1 MIKNSL
7 KTLVLLGS
15 LAIGAGSIARAQDSG
30 ALIDALVKKGI
41 LNDQEAEDI
50 RADLGRDFA
59 TQASAG
65 KLDIASSITKLK
77 ISGDARVRYQN
88 DNEQSNPAAAAGDKD
103 RNRYRYRIRF
113 GVLADLGPKWSAGF
127 RLETASSATSTNAD
141 LGGGTDNFDKT
152 GDVVYFGQAYL
163 NYRDAD
169 FLGADALDLRFG
181 KLPHKFF
188 NPGVNGF
195 WIDSDINFEGLA
207 QELVYNDVGLKEST
221 LSVRSGQF
229 VLNNN
234 AANSGATSGVGTTIS
249 GNNTINT
256 VGNTSVEPSLVLMVQ
271 AEYATKKLKIAPTL
285 VAFVAPADHDRAYS
299 YTYATASTPAQIL
312 TASQKAYS
320 AAQANDTAVYNDLA
334 TVLLP
339 FEYTMALGEKPISFY
354 ATYGYNIFGDDR
366 ANRMAA
372 GVAPVE
378 ADSNIYNLGVRYGEN
393 KFAGDYQL
401 AAEYRHIG
409 NGSFSSLLLDSDFNG
424 GLLNGEGF
432 ILSGVYC
439 WTPAITSTVTY
450 FNSFNIEKDRADGS
464 TSGSIIDRGNGFGEA
479 HVLQVDLSAKF

>member
-1 MIKNSL
+1 MIKNSI

-15 LAIGAGSIARAQDSG
+15 LAIGAGSIACAQDSG

-88 DNEQSNPAAAAGDKD
+88 DNEQGNPAGVAGDRD

-152 GDVVYFGQAYL
+152 GDGVYFGQAYL

-221 LSVRSGQF
+221 LSVRAGQF

-234 AANSGATSGVGTTIS
+234 AANSGAGPTGTTS
-249 GNNTINT
+249 DTGSTGT
-256 VGNTSVEPSLVLMVQ
+256 GSKGVEPSMLLMAQV
-271 AEYATKKLKIAPTL
+271 EYAAKVSATTFWKAAPTI
-285 VAFVAPADHDRAYS
+285 VAFAAPSGHDRGANN
-299 YTYATASTPAQIL
+299 A
-312 TASQKAYS
+312 
-320 AAQANDTAVYNDLA
+320 AAQASDTAVYNDLA

-401 AAEYRHIG
+401 TAEYRHIG
-409 NGSFSSLLLDSDFNG
+409 NGSFSPLLLDSDFNG

-432 ILSGVYC
+432 ILSGVYS
-439 WTPAITSTVTY
+439 WTPAITTTVTY
-450 FNSFNIEKDRADGS
+450 FNSFNIEKDRAAGS
-464 TSGSIIDRGNGFGEA
+464 TSGSIITRGNGFGEA

>member
-1 MIKNSL
+1 MIKNSI

-15 LAIGAGSIARAQDSG
+15 LAIGAGSIACAQDSG
-30 ALIDALVKKGI
+30 VLIDALVKKGI

-59 TQASAG
+59 TQTSAG

-88 DNEQSNPAAAAGDKD
+88 DNEQANPAGAAGDKD

-195 WIDSDINFEGLA
+195 WIDTDINFEGVA
-207 QELVYNDVGLKEST
+207 EELVYNDVGLKEST
-221 LSVRSGQF
+221 LSVRAGQF

-234 AANSGATSGVGTTIS
+234 AANAGFTSGPAV
-249 GNNTINT
+249 NNT
-256 VGNTSVEPSLVLMVQ
+256 VEPSMLLMGQV
-271 AEYATKKLKIAPTL
+271 EYAAKVNATTSWKAAPTV
-285 VAFVAPADHDRAYS
+285 VAFAAPSAHDRSAN
-299 YTYATASTPAQIL
+299 TPTPQAS
-312 TASQKAYS
+312 
-320 AAQANDTAVYNDLA
+320 DTAVYNDLA

-339 FEYTMALGEKPISFY
+339 FEYTTALGEKPISFY

-366 ANRMAA
+366 AYRMASA
-372 GVAPVE
+372 VTPVLKRAVE
-378 ADSNIYNLGVRYGEN
+378 ADSNIYNVGVRYGEN

-401 AAEYRHIG
+401 TAEYRHIG

-432 ILSGVYC
+432 ILSGVYS

-450 FNSFNIEKDRADGS
+450 FNSFNIEENRAAGAS
-464 TSGSIIDRGNGFGEA
+464 RGNGFGEA

>member
-7 KTLVLLGS
+7 RTLVLLGS
-15 LAIGAGSIARAQDSG
+15 LAIGAGSIACAQDSG

-59 TQASAG
+59 TQTSAG
-65 KLDIASSITKLK
+65 KLDIASNITKLK

-88 DNEQSNPAAAAGDKD
+88 DNEQANPAVAAGDKD
-103 RNRYRYRIRF
+103 SNRYRYRIRF
-113 GVLADLGPKWSAGF
+113 GALADLGPKWSAGF
-127 RLETASSATSTNAD
+127 RLETASGATSTNAD
-141 LGGGTDNFDKT
+141 LGGGTHNFDKT

-163 NYRDAD
+163 NYRDSD
-169 FLGADALDLRFG
+169 LLGADALDLRLG

-195 WIDSDINFEGLA
+195 WIDSDINFEGVA
-207 QELVYNDVGLKEST
+207 EELVYNDVGLKEST
-221 LSVRSGQF
+221 LSVRAGQF
-229 VLNNN
+229 VLNDN
-234 AANSGATSGVGTTIS
+234 AAIAGVTSGSAV
-249 GNNTINT
+249 NNT
-256 VGNTSVEPSLVLMVQ
+256 VEPSMLLVGQV
-271 AEYATKKLKIAPTL
+271 EYAAKVNTTTSLKAAPTI
-285 VAFVAPADHDRAYS
+285 VAFAAPSAHDRSAN
-299 YTYATASTPAQIL
+299 TPTLQAS
-312 TASQKAYS
+312 
-320 AAQANDTAVYNDLA
+320 DTAVYNDLA

-339 FEYTMALGEKPISFY
+339 FEYTTALGEKPISFY

-366 ANRMAA
+366 ARRLGVPVLAVTPVQVAA
-372 GVAPVE
+372 AKAATQ

-393 KFAGDYQL
+393 KFAGDHQL
-401 AAEYRHIG
+401 TAEYRHIG

-432 ILSGVYC
+432 ILSGVYS

-450 FNSFNIEKDRADGS
+450 FNSFNIEENRAAGVS
-464 TSGSIIDRGNGFGEA
+464 RGNGFGEA
-479 HVLQVDLSAKF
+479 HVLQIDLSAKL

>member
-1 MIKNSL
+1 M
-7 KTLVLLGS
+7 LLGS
-15 LAIGAGSIARAQDSG
+15 LAIGAGSIACAQDSG
-30 ALIDALVKKGI
+30 VLIDALVKKGI

-59 TQASAG
+59 TQTSAG

-88 DNEQSNPAAAAGDKD
+88 DNEQANPAGAAGDKD

-195 WIDSDINFEGLA
+195 WIDTDINFEGVA
-207 QELVYNDVGLKEST
+207 EELVYNDVGLKEST
-221 LSVRSGQF
+221 LSVRAGQF

-234 AANSGATSGVGTTIS
+234 AANAGFTSGPAV
-249 GNNTINT
+249 NNT
-256 VGNTSVEPSLVLMVQ
+256 VEPSMLLMGQV
-271 AEYATKKLKIAPTL
+271 EYAAKVNATTSWKAAPTV
-285 VAFVAPADHDRAYS
+285 VAFAAPSAHDRSAN
-299 YTYATASTPAQIL
+299 TPTPQAS
-312 TASQKAYS
+312 
-320 AAQANDTAVYNDLA
+320 DTAVYNDLA

-339 FEYTMALGEKPISFY
+339 FEYTTALGEKPISFY

-366 ANRMAA
+366 AYRMASA
-372 GVAPVE
+372 VTPVLKRAVE
-378 ADSNIYNLGVRYGEN
+378 ADSNIYNVGVRYGEN

-401 AAEYRHIG
+401 TAEYRHIG

-432 ILSGVYC
+432 ILSGVYS

-450 FNSFNIEKDRADGS
+450 FNSFNIEENRAAGAS
-464 TSGSIIDRGNGFGEA
+464 RGNGFGEA